1 MAFFRRLEQNPSG
14 HKTVSPRRTKRPQ
27 DVPICIFLVWRT
39 SILHSFLSWILE
51 QMVHNAST
59 HQWFASRSIEFV
71 RQLEQNPSG
80 HKTICP
86 RLTKRPH
93 DMPICIFLVWHTHQ
107 SYIHYSR
114 VFWNRCHTT
123 QVDMDCITR
132 QIHTKGIVDR
142 IRRTIEHDGMIS
154 LWTSSG
160 AHITKWLREGWRYA
174 WNNHQ
179 RLGQERRWNKTALSD
194 SGKQA
199 QEPIH
204 FIFSQQLIWNILV
217 NEKAPG

>member
-1 MAFFRRLEQNPSG
+1 MAFFRRLEQNPIG

-39 SILHSFLSWILE
+39 SILH
-51 QMVHNAST
+51 
-59 HQWFASRSIEFV
+59 
-71 RQLEQNPSG
+71 
-80 HKTICP
+80 
-86 RLTKRPH
+86 
-93 DMPICIFLVWHTHQ
+93 
-107 SYIHYSR
+107 IHYSR

-132 QIHTKGIVDR
+132 QIQTKGIVDR
-142 IRRTIEHDGMIS
+142 IRRTIEHGMIS

-194 SGKQA
+194 MASRHKSQFILSFTATDLEYSCKRESSWLRRTTIAFGIKHL
-199 QEPIH
+199 QENCL
-204 FIFSQQLIWNILV
+204 QD
-217 NEKAPG
+217 